1 MTSTE
6 SDEQLMKVSEWLR
19 SKKPDS
25 PELELDLDLIQNRV
39 IDSLIYIEFIFF
51 LEELSGYEL
60 QSHAED
66 ANRFRTLRSIRDN
79 VLSGKGLERVA

>member
-1 MTSTE
+1 VASLE
-6 SDEQLMKVSEWLR
+6 EARLSGVGARPRSD
-19 SKKPDS
+19 
-25 PELELDLDLIQNRV
+25 QNRV